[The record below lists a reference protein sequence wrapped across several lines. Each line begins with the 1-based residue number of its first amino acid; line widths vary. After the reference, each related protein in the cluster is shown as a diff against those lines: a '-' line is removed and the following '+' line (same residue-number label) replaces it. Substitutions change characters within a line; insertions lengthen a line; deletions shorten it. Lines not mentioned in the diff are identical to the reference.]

1 MRYTME
7 SAIVTVLVEVLPLP
21 RRQIFPAI
29 WDAQQI
35 LGQVFL
41 RHESNPLR
49 WISDDE
55 LKLVPVRV
63 ALGKS
68 QYVKGSRLTTLRRC
82 AFAL

>member
-7 SAIVTVLVEVLPLP
+7 SAIVTVLVEVLALP
-21 RRQIFPAI
+21 RRQIFLAI
-29 WDAQQI
+29 WDAQI
-35 LGQVFL
+35 FGQVFL

-68 QYVKGSRLTTLRRC
+68 QYVKGSRLTTLLRC

>member
-1 MRYTME
+1 ME

-29 WDAQQI
+29 WDAQI

-55 LKLVPVRV
+55 LKFVPDNSS
-63 ALGKS
+63 AG
-68 QYVKGSRLTTLRRC
+68 GSR
-82 AFAL
+82 

>member
-1 MRYTME
+1 ME

-29 WDAQQI
+29 WDAQI
-35 LGQVFL
+35 LGQGFL

-55 LKLVPVRV
+55 HKLVPDNSI
-63 ALGKS
+63 AG
-68 QYVKGSRLTTLRRC
+68 GSR
-82 AFAL
+82 